1 MNYRIY
7 FKKKFYDFKEGYI
20 NYVNLHKVLEIHIV
34 ANFVLIVFP
43 TCSFE
48 FKLKD
53 IKSILRLKG

>member
-7 FKKKFYDFKEGYI
+7 FKKKFYDITRGYI
-20 NYVNLHKVLEIHIV
+20 NYVNLRKVLEIHII
-34 ANFVLIVFP
+34 ANLVVIQFP
-43 TCSFE
+43 RCSAE